1 MIDAGTDHCGRR
13 NIWRRLAA
21 HWGLALALTVFLALA
36 LPGLALPGLH
46 YDEALEGGLPAVQ
59 ILSGTAMTPLNGIAL
74 TIAGRTL
81 PLMVQNHIGALQAY
95 LAVPFV
101 ALGGPTA
108 TSLRLMT
115 VTGGLITLVAV
126 YALAAQLYGRLAA
139 GYAALWLATF
149 ASFVFW
155 TRQGVFV
162 TSLALC
168 CAMCA
173 LALGVAWWRTEHAWL
188 AALAGLCMGL
198 AVYAKL
204 NALWLLNAVVL
215 WLALWAG
222 ATWLRR
228 RPGCVPPAVG
238 RRRAVGRALLLALP
252 GFGAG
257 VWPLLVYNLWSGWAT
272 LRTVEQSAAGGT
284 YLGVDNTQIA
294 QNLRTRLAQIAD
306 VVRSG
311 DHLWY
316 LGGVFPGRLAV
327 GAVTLALVV
336 VLLAGLRYRSARL
349 LFVPWLSLLVLVQ
362 SCFTISALWP
372 THFAIATPLP
382 ALLLGIALSRL
393 ADALQRRRRAWPG
406 RAGLAL
412 LGVLG
417 LALLVDQSL
426 SSLRYLRTTL
436 RSGGES
442 FHSAAIYDL
451 NAALAAHREPIIAL
465 DWGIA
470 AQLAYFSG
478 GQRVVEELYGYEPTA
493 SDAFRAALRARFGVP
508 YLYVT
513 HAERQEA
520 FPRRAAFLETV
531 AAAGYWAERV
541 ATIPDARGVPI
552 FEVWRVRAPG
562 G

>member
-1 MIDAGTDHCGRR
+1 MIDGGTGSQRR
-13 NIWRRLAA
+13 ASIWRRVAA
-21 HWGLALALTVFLALA
+21 HWGLAPALALFLALA
-36 LPGLALPGLH
+36 LPGLAQPGLH

-59 ILSGTAMTPLNGIAL
+59 ILYGGAMTPLNGVAL
-74 TIAGRTL
+74 TIGGRTL

-101 ALGGPTA
+101 ALGGATA

-115 VTGGLITLVAV
+115 VAGGLITLVAV
-126 YALAAQLYGRLAA
+126 YTLAAQLYGRLAA

-168 CAMCA
+168 FAMCA
-173 LALGVAWWRTEHAWL
+173 LALGVAWWRTRRAWL
-188 AALAGLCMGL
+188 AACAGLCMGL

-204 NALWLLNAVVL
+204 NALWLLNGVLL

-228 RPGCVPPAVG
+228 RPGQTMQPAG
-238 RRRAVGRALLLALP
+238 RRRRGTSALP
-252 GFGAG
+252 LAFLGFGAG
-257 VWPLLVYNLWSGWAT
+257 VWPLIAYNLLSGGAT
-272 LRTVEQSAAGGT
+272 LRTVEQSAAAGT
-284 YLGVDNTQIA
+284 YLGVDNAQIA
-294 QNLRTRLAQIAD
+294 QNLRTRLAQVAD
-306 VVRSG
+306 VLRSG

-316 LGGVFPGRLAV
+316 LGGVFPSRLAV
-327 GAVTLALVV
+327 GAVLLALIVT
-336 VLLAGLRYRSARL
+336 LLIGLRRRSARL
-349 LFVPWLSLLVLVQ
+349 LFVPWLGLMVIAQ

-382 ALLLGIALSRL
+382 ALLLGIALSQL
-393 ADALQRRRRAWPG
+393 AAALRRRRRG
-406 RAGLAL
+406 RLRRAGLAL
-412 LGVLG
+412 LGAFGV
-417 LALLVDQSL
+417 ALLADQSL
-426 SSLRYLRTTL
+426 SSMRYLRAVLTT
-436 RSGGES
+436 GGES

-478 GQRVVEELYGYEPTA
+478 GQRSVEELYGYEPSA
-493 SDAFRAALRARFGVP
+493 SDAFRAALRARFGAP
-508 YLYVT
+508 YLYIT

-552 FEVWRVRAPG
+552 FEVWRVRLPG
-562 G
+562 S